1 MSTFELSRDANND
14 LCFQLKTAKGTV
26 LLTSEGFATKAD
38 AEDAIER
45 AMQLAPEARSYER
58 SRNEEG
64 HGFTLQS
71 YDGEVV
77 GTSEFFATTAERDK
91 AIEAVK
97 DNAPE
102 AEVVGYDS

>member
-1 MSTFELSRDANND
+1 M
-14 LCFQLKTAKGTV
+14 
-26 LLTSEGFATKAD
+26 
-38 AEDAIER
+38 
-45 AMQLAPEARSYER
+45 
-58 SRNEEG
+58 NEEG

-102 AEVVGYDS
+102 AEVVGYDN